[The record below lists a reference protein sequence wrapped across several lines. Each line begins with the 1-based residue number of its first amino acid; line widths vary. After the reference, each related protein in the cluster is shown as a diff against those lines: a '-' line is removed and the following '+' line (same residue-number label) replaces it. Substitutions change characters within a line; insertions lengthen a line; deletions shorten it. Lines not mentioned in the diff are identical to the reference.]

1 MSGAA
6 LAALLSGP
14 AVALLGVALVNL
26 LRVRRPAPGEA
37 APCADVS
44 ALVPARDEEQAI
56 GPCVEALLAAPVR
69 EVIVY
74 DDDSRDG
81 TRAVVEAI
89 AARDPRLRLV
99 RGGPLPAGWAG
110 KPHACARLAAEAR
123 GALLLFVDADV
134 RVAPGAPAA
143 LAAAARASGAQV
155 ATAVPR
161 QETGTF
167 AERLVVPL
175 LHLVYWALAPLWLID
190 RVGDPRVVAANG
202 QLLLVEAAALRAFGG
217 HAHPEVRGAVVEDVA
232 LCRAAKRAGLR
243 VLFAD
248 GHALARCRMYA
259 SAAQVRQGFVKN
271 LYLGVGA
278 TPGRLAGVLAV
289 LGWGLLLPWLALPF
303 APLAAAP
310 GVLALGALRLALA
323 LRFRQPLVEA
333 VALHPLAI
341 LALFAIALE
350 SALRTHRGQ
359 LAWRGRRYGLGAPGG
374 AGAGGAAA

>member
-6 LAALLSGP
+6 LAALVSGP
-14 AVALLGVALVNL
+14 AAALLGVALVNL
-26 LRVRRPAPGEA
+26 LRVRRPAPA
-37 APCADVS
+37 TALTADVS

-74 DDDSRDG
+74 DDDSRDR

-99 RGGPLPAGWAG
+99 KGGPLPPGWAG

-143 LAAAARASGAQV
+143 LADAARAAGAQV

-190 RVGDPRVVAANG
+190 RVRDSRVVAANG

-217 HAHPEVRGAVVEDVA
+217 HANPEVRGAVVEDVA

-303 APLAAAP
+303 APQAAAP
-310 GVLALGALRLALA
+310 GVLALAALRLALA
-323 LRFRQPLVEA
+323 LRFRQPLAET
-333 VALHPLAI
+333 VALHPLSI
-341 LALFAIALE
+341 LALFAIAVE

-359 LAWRGRRYGLGAPGG
+359 LAWRGRRYGLDAPG
-374 AGAGGAAA
+374 GAGGAAA